1 MEEARERRHRF
12 LWWLYTAFIFLA
24 VAVKFDGSF
33 EALRERMEQ
42 GASVNLRPFQS
53 IRIQWQHF
61 ATPWGMRNMLGN
73 TLPFLPLGFLTPL
86 AFPALAPL
94 RRFFPFAL
102 GYILSIELFQ
112 LVTSL
117 GSFDVDDILLNLLGA
132 LFGYWLGGDRKTK

>member
-1 MEEARERRHRF
+1 MEEAKFCRHRL

-33 EALRERMEQ
+33 EALKERMEQ
-42 GASVNLRPFQS
+42 GASVNLVPFRS

-61 ATPWGMRNMLGN
+61 ATAWGMRNMLGN
-73 TLPFLPLGFLTPL
+73 TLPFLPLGFLTPA
-86 AFPALAPL
+86 AFPALSPL

-112 LVTSL
+112 LMTGL

-132 LFGYWLGGDRKTK
+132 LFGYWLGRPAKAA